1 MTACSHEGLVEKG
14 LDFFNKMK
22 VDHKIEPTIQHYG
35 CLVDLMGKT
44 GKVKEAFDLINNT
57 PMEANEVLWYSL
69 LNACKIHQNFKLG
82 DKVEKKL
89 LNLNSLSPST
99 YVMLSNMY
107 SKAQKWEHVA
117 LTRKDMTQN
126 WLIKTPGYSCIQ
138 VKRKAYKFVSNDIM
152 LSHCQGVSHVIYQ
165 MELQLKFEGYF
176 PDTSDVFLDV
186 DDKEKIERLSRHSQ
200 KLAIAFG
207 LINTSEGS
215 PIRIV
220 RNLRMCK
227 DCHTYTK
234 KYRC

>member
-1 MTACSHEGLVEKG
+1 
-14 LDFFNKMK
+14 
-22 VDHKIEPTIQHYG
+22 
-35 CLVDLMGKT
+35 
-44 GKVKEAFDLINNT
+44 
-57 PMEANEVLWYSL
+57 
-69 LNACKIHQNFKLG
+69 
-82 DKVEKKL
+82 
-89 LNLNSLSPST
+89 
-99 YVMLSNMY
+99 
-107 SKAQKWEHVA
+107 
-117 LTRKDMTQN
+117 MTQN
-126 WLIKTPGYSCIQ
+126 GLIKTPGYSCIQ

-152 LSHCQGVSHVIYQ
+152 LSHCQGVSHMIYQ

-234 KYRC
+234 MISSIYERSIVVRDRNKFHHFEDGECSCKDYW